1 VNLGIVD
8 TQFTDIYLSN
18 ASGYVAGSTEFRE
31 APEITGNI
39 GIQHDAD
46 LSNGGTFITRFDYTY
61 TDQYWRASDPPL
73 RTGFNPSIPPGFN
86 SETGDFGTVN
96 MRLQYTP
103 AEGNW
108 DIARVYPPPLGV
120 DG

>member
-1 VNLGIVD
+1 VNLGILD

-46 LSNGGTFITRFDYTY
+46 LSNGGTFTTRFDYTY
-61 TDQYWRASDPPL
+61 TDQYWRASDPTL
-73 RTGFNPSIPPGFN
+73 RTGFNPSIPPGPAT
-86 SETGDFGTVN
+86 SERSTCVCSTRPPKGTG
-96 MRLQYTP
+96 
-103 AEGNW
+103 
-108 DIARVYPPPLGV
+108 I
-120 DG
+120 